1 MGRNDAQLKSRLLVE
16 GAHSREAEDVEAP
29 GEK

>member
-1 MGRNDAQLKSRLLVE
+1 MGRNDAPLKSQLLVE
-16 GAHSREAEDVEAP
+16 GAHSREAGDMEAP